1 MKRQKSVTLFI
12 EIVLALGIIVYTI
25 ILDAIVSNRLDT
37 GLKSYFT
44 SEIKEQSASFTA
56 EFNEELDNLATSV
69 LSSKNTY
76 ESMQKNGTN
85 QKEIADTVCANLITL
100 GADETAVFNT
110 NGQII
115 SSIQYNT
122 SFGRNFVQSAA
133 NGSGINDFVIENG
146 AVYAVAAEPVKNNT
160 TVVGV
165 VIAKKNISV
174 QKTVDKIKTTTSSE
188 ATIFDEYTRHVTT
201 ITGMQ
206 GTTLAN
212 PEIIDRVKKEG
223 KAISVINK
231 IGAKDS
237 ISCYFPLFDKSG
249 SFLTTL
255 YLGKPLTVVELV
267 STTIFQP
274 LVLVSAICM
283 IGVLILFII
292 LIARK
297 ISRPLSLINAAVTN
311 LSSGDA
317 DLTYRLPEYGN
328 DEFTQV
334 TRGVNKFIGI
344 LQTTIIKVQE
354 IANEV
359 LQGSSQI
366 SSSSQSISTG
376 ASEQAATMEE
386 ISANMEQIAA
396 NIKQTSEN
404 TEITRSIAV
413 TTCSESKD
421 GNAAVTS
428 AVEAVEKITSKIA
441 VIQEITNQTNLLS
454 LNAAIEAA
462 RAGEAGRGFAVVANE
477 VRKLA
482 DRTKEAASDIIELSN
497 QTITATD
504 NARDKIQH
512 VVPEIEKTTGLIE
525 EITDAC
531 RDQTENA
538 SQIREAIIQL
548 DAVVQQN
555 ASASEELAAMAEEFT
570 SSAHELVS
578 VASIFKVSESEEM
591 PVSKKKPLAIEAG
604 KPEE

>member
-25 ILDAIVSNRLDT
+25 ILDAIVFNRLDN

-56 EFNEELDNLATSV
+56 EFTEELGNIANSV
-69 LSSKNTY
+69 LNSKNTY
-76 ESMQKNGTN
+76 ESMQKNGIN
-85 QKEIADTVCANLITL
+85 QKEISDIVCTNLITS
-100 GADETAVFNT
+100 GADEAAVFNT
-110 NGQII
+110 SEQII

-122 SFGRNFVQSAA
+122 SFGRTFVQTAA
-133 NGSGINDFVIENG
+133 NGSQISDFVIENG
-146 AVYAVAAEPVKNNT
+146 AVFAIAAEPVKNNAA
-160 TVVGV
+160 VVGV

-174 QKTVDKIKTTTSSE
+174 QKTVDKIKVATNSE

-201 ITGMQ
+201 IAGMQ

-237 ISCYFPLFDKSG
+237 ISCYFPLFNKSG

-267 STTIFQP
+267 STAIFQP
-274 LVLVSAICM
+274 LVLVSVLCM

-344 LQTTIIKVQE
+344 LQTTITKVQE

-359 LQGSSQI
+359 LNGSSQI
-366 SSSSQSISTG
+366 SSSSQSISAG
-376 ASEQAATMEE
+376 ASEQAVTMEQ
-386 ISANMEQIAA
+386 ISANIEQIAA
-396 NIKQTSEN
+396 NISQTSANAEK
-404 TEITRSIAV
+404 TRSIAV
-413 TTCSESKD
+413 STCAESKD
-421 GNAAVTS
+421 GNTAVTS
-428 AVEAVEKITSKIA
+428 AVDAVEKITSKIA
-441 VIQEITNQTNLLS
+441 IIQEITNQTNLLS

-504 NARDKIQH
+504 NAHEKIQH

-525 EITDAC
+525 EISDAC

-538 SQIREAIIQL
+538 SQISQAIFQL
-548 DAVVQQN
+548 DSVVQQN

-578 VASIFKVSESEEM
+578 VVSIFKVSDSEV
-591 PVSKKKPLAIEAG
+591 PVSKKKPLAIEADNQ
-604 KPEE
+604 ED

>member
-1 MKRQKSVTLFI
+1 MKRQKSFTLFI
-12 EIVLALGIIVYTI
+12 EIALALGIITYTI

-56 EFNEELDNLATSV
+56 EFAEELDNITTSV
-69 LSSKNTY
+69 LSTKNTY
-76 ESMQKNGTN
+76 EAMQINGIN
-85 QKEIADTVCANLITL
+85 QNEIADTVCANLITS
-100 GADETAVFNT
+100 GADEAAVFNT

-115 SSIQYNT
+115 SSIQYDT

-133 NGSGINDFVIENG
+133 TGSHIADFVIENG
-146 AVYAVAAEPVKNNT
+146 AVFAIAAEPVKNNT
-160 TVVGV
+160 TVTGV
-165 VIAKKNISV
+165 VIGKKNISV
-174 QKTVDKIKTTTSSE
+174 QKTVDKIKAATNSE

-201 ITGMQ
+201 IAGMQ

-223 KAISVINK
+223 KPISVINK
-231 IGAKDS
+231 IGTKDS
-237 ISCYFPLFDKSG
+237 ISCYFPLFDKNG

-359 LQGSSQI
+359 LNGSSQI

-376 ASEQAATMEE
+376 ASEQAVT
-386 ISANMEQIAA
+386 MEQIAA
-396 NIKQTSEN
+396 NISQTSANAEK
-404 TEITRSIAV
+404 TRSIAV
-413 TTCSESKD
+413 TTCAESKD
-421 GNAAVTS
+421 GNSAVTS

-497 QTITATD
+497 QTINATD
-504 NARDKIQH
+504 NAHEKIQH
-512 VVPEIEKTTGLIE
+512 VVPEIEKTTSLIE
-525 EITDAC
+525 EISDAC

-538 SQIREAIIQL
+538 SQISKAILQL

-578 VASIFKVSESEEM
+578 VASIFKVSESEM
-591 PVSKKKPLAIEAG
+591 STNKKKPLAIEAG
-604 KPEE
+604 KPED